1 VDIVAS
7 RDVVV
12 IGTSAGGVEALQ
24 QIAKRLPADLPA
36 SVLVV
41 IHVPP
46 RSPGLLPRILS
57 RAGPLPATHAEN
69 GEAIRH
75 GHIYVAPAGL
85 HMMLEDGRVR
95 LVAGARENLHRPAID
110 PLFRSAALA
119 AGRRVIGVVLTG
131 ALDDGTAGLRA
142 VKRCGGLAVVQ
153 DPAEATYPSMPL
165 SAMRNVRV
173 DHCLLLAEIPALLD
187 RLTRETIPDGPHQIA
202 PPDMKL
208 EVAMA
213 AMDSNE
219 EKLDRIGKRSTFTCP
234 ECHGTLWE
242 MNEEGALRFRCHVGH
257 AYTAETLVSQQ
268 SSGLEDALWTAVRA
282 FEENAKLA
290 TRMAERA
297 RGLADLDVERRFTQR
312 AETARQ
318 RADEVRALLERMDAA
333 TEFSA

>member
-1 VDIVAS
+1 MAT

-12 IGTSAGGVEALQ
+12 IGTSAGGIEALQ
-24 QIAKRLPADLPA
+24 QVARGLPAGLPA

-57 RAGPLPATHAEN
+57 RAGPLPAAHAED
-69 GEAIRH
+69 GEEIRH
-75 GHIYVAPAGL
+75 GRIYVAPAGF
-85 HMMLEDGRVR
+85 HMLLDDGRIR

-119 AGRRVIGVVLTG
+119 GGPRVIGVVLTG

-142 VKRCGGLAVVQ
+142 IKRCGGTAVVQ
-153 DPAEATYPSMPL
+153 DPSEATYPSMPL
-165 SAMRNVRV
+165 SAMRSVRV
-173 DHCLLLAEIPALLD
+173 DHCLPLAEIPALLV
-187 RLTRETIPDGPHQIA
+187 RLTGEAIADGPHEVA

-208 EVAMA
+208 EVGMA
-213 AMDSNE
+213 AMDSSQD
-219 EKLDRIGKRSTFTCP
+219 KLDQIGTRSTFTCP

-242 MNEEGALRFRCHVGH
+242 MNDEGVLRFRCHVGH
-257 AYTAETLVSQQ
+257 AYTAETLVAQQ
-268 SSGLEDALWTAVRA
+268 SRGLEDALWAAVRA

-297 RGLADLDVERRFTQR
+297 RGLSDDEGDRRFTAR
-312 AETARQ
+312 ADIARQ
-318 RADEVRALLERMDAA
+318 RADAVRALLERMDAS